1 MKPSQARRSLLTVA
15 VLSAALTSG
24 CGFVSNLRAKN
35 QLNEGARLYKSRQ
48 YAEAQQHFERAIE
61 LNPDQKIARFF
72 RARAIHSQY
81 KPGVEQEQNVAKA
94 REAIRA
100 YQEYLQIEP
109 NSDEAYNAIVYLL
122 RAIKDEQQEREWLVQ
137 RANLE
142 TIPAEKRSQAYTV
155 LASKQWQC
163 SYNITEREGN
173 ARTAVSR
180 GQPAVE
186 RVRPKDQIDYDK
198 ARRCAERGM
207 EFVEQAVGLDPDSE
221 QAWSYNANLLLELV
235 KLAETE
241 GDSERAAAYSERAAE
256 AQRRTQQLNEQSRKK
271 RVAEEEKRAKESRS
285 QTDPP
290 K

>member
-142 TIPAEKRSQAYTV
+142 TAPPEKRSQAYTV

-163 SYNITEREGN
+163 SYNITEQKENMQTVMQGDK
-173 ARTAVSR
+173 AII
-180 GQPAVE
+180 QYKK
-186 RVRPKDQIDYDK
+186 PKEQKDYDEAVK
-198 ARRCAERGM
+198 CATEGLQLADR
-207 EFVEQAVGLDPDSE
+207 ALSLDPNSE
-221 QAWSYNANLLLELV
+221 QAWSYKTNLLLEMV
-235 KLAETE
+235 KLAKMNNDTAKAEE
-241 GDSERAAAYSERAAE
+241 YQKQADAAQ
-256 AQRRTQQLNEQSRKK
+256 QRTTQLNEENK
-271 RVAEEEKRAKESRS
+271 RRREQEEKEKAAKKAAEG
-285 QTDPP
+285 
-290 K
+290 